1 MTRALSGDVANLSLE
16 KTGIDLRMVKDVE
29 PLIIKDKLSRMAERM
44 KLKKVVSFL
53 DEQERYIRAEQYS
66 KFQTGLRDD
75 ISKLGLAFGTIAPDQ
90 GVDNDLA

>member
-29 PLIIKDKLSRMAERM
+29 PLIIKERLYRMAQRM
-44 KLKKVVSFL
+44 KLDKVMKFL

-66 KFQTGLRDD
+66 KFQGGLRDD
-75 ISKLGLAFGTIAPDQ
+75 ISKLGLAFGTIEPEQ